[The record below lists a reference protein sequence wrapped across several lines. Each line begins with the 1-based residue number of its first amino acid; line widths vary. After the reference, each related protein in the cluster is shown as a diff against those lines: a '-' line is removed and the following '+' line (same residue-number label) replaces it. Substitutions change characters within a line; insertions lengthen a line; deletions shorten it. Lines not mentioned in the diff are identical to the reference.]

1 MFVGVGGATALER
14 LTRLLLMRGGCAAL
28 SASWGMS
35 PMRWPS
41 ARKKLEPELMTRGLL
56 LV

>member
-1 MFVGVGGATALER
+1 MFVGVGGATTLER
-14 LTRLLLMRGGCAAL
+14 LTRLPLMRSGCAAL